1 MSRFITSVAFAVGFA
16 ALTVHA
22 QDTTTTTTTKTSGGE
37 IKSVTYTGCVHT
49 GTQAKSYVLDKVVP
63 VSRTTTSDSGIT
75 STTTTYMLIPG
86 ERVEVQEHV
95 GHKVEVTGNLIPAG
109 KIKTETTTKVDR
121 EDAKD
126 TTSREKTK
134 TDNDMPQ
141 FQVTSIKSLG
151 ETCN

>member
-1 MSRFITSVAFAVGFA
+1 MSRFITSVAFAVSFA

-86 ERVEVQEHV
+86 ERVEVQ
-95 GHKVEVTGNLIPAG
+95 
-109 KIKTETTTKVDR
+109 
-121 EDAKD
+121 
-126 TTSREKTK
+126 
-134 TDNDMPQ
+134 
-141 FQVTSIKSLG
+141 
-151 ETCN
+151 